1 LSYSAN
7 TVTRLAFAFDVY
19 DRDKD
24 GFLDRNEVK
33 KIAEVVLKMLNN
45 DNVNQRSQEIV
56 DLGFQTLDADQDGK
70 ITKEEFVQ
78 GLFANYNLRI
88 LMSPFN

>member
-1 LSYSAN
+1 MSYSAN
-7 TVTRLAFAFDVY
+7 TVTRLAFAFEVY

-33 KIAEVVLKMLNN
+33 KVAEVVLKMLNN

-56 DLGFQTLDADQDGK
+56 ELGFQTLDTDQDGK

-78 GLFANYNLRI
+78 GLLANYNLRI